1 MKTSDLSFDEIRP
14 YRDEEVNEVL
24 SQIATKP
31 SFLKL
36 ISYMFPRLSSKDI
49 QEGFAHI
56 HSVSAFQALY
66 IHQGMRSLASNSTDG
81 LSYEGIKQLD
91 KKTPY
96 LFLSNHRDIILDSA
110 FLNILLFEHGVDTT
124 EIAIGDNLMVS
135 PLVTDLM
142 KLNKSFIVHRNAPR
156 RLLPSYSKRLS
167 QYIRHVLQEK
177 EQSVWIAQRNGRTKD
192 GVDQTA
198 PGLLKMLSLSRE
210 EGLAASF
217 AKLNLTAVAISYEYE
232 PCAGL
237 KAEEL
242 LHQELGLPYT
252 KDDKTAIIQGIRAQ
266 KGRVHLAVGQPIKD
280 FSVMDG
286 PTERSNDWLRALAHL
301 LDQEIDRLY
310 KRWPTNY
317 IASDLWLQEDRY
329 TNHYSEQ
336 EKERFQQ
343 YLDHQVSLH
352 KGDPFLLRQKVL
364 EIYAGPVLGKQVLS
378 SVE

>member
-1 MKTSDLSFDEIRP
+1 MNIHNLSFDEIRP

-24 SQIATKP
+24 TQIATKP

-36 ISYMFPRLSSKDI
+36 ICYMFPHLSPEEI

-56 HSVSAFQALY
+56 HSVRAFQALY
-66 IHQGMRSLASNSTDG
+66 IHQGMRSLASNSTNG
-81 LSYEGIKQLD
+81 LSYEGVKRLD
-91 KKTPY
+91 KQSPY

-110 FLNILLFEHGVDTT
+110 FLNILLFEHGFETT

-142 KLNKSFIVHRNAPR
+142 KLNKSFIVHRNPPR
-156 RLLPSYSKRLS
+156 KLLPSYSRRLS
-167 QYIRHVLQEK
+167 QYIRHQISQHN
-177 EQSVWIAQRNGRTKD
+177 QSVWIAQRSGRTKD

-198 PGLLKMLSLSRE
+198 PGLLKMLSLSGE
-210 EGLAASF
+210 NGFEAGF
-217 AKLNLTAVAISYEYE
+217 EQLNITPVAISYEFE

-242 LHQELGLPYT
+242 VHQQLGLPYS

-266 KGRVHLAVGQPIKD
+266 KGRVHLAVGEPIQEIASHIQASDRINDKL
-280 FSVMDG
+280 
-286 PTERSNDWLRALAHL
+286 RSLAAII
-301 LDQEIDRLY
+301 DQRIDRLY
-310 KRWPTNY
+310 KRWPSNY
-317 IASDLWLQEDRY
+317 IAADLWLQEEKY
-329 TNHYSEQ
+329 VSHYSRTD
-336 EKERFQQ
+336 KEEFQD

-352 KGDPFLLRQKVL
+352 KGDPFLLRQKIL
-364 EIYAGPVLGKQVLS
+364 EIYAGPVLGKAVLS